1 MNIKNSIRG
10 LLHRHGT
17 EFMKREI
24 WDKQYSSFTYDEMN
38 WSRKDSVI
46 PYVEKY
52 ASGGD
57 ILDVG
62 SGCGALGNSLGS
74 STYSHYLGID
84 VSSVAIDWA
93 NTHNEKGSKN
103 TYLLADMCSFETD
116 RKFSVILFADSLYYN
131 PTPRVKSL
139 LETYASYLEPH
150 GVFLM
155 RTCGGRRA
163 IKIVRLVESDYEVVE
178 KLGLEFKKDVPV
190 LILAF
195 RPKTALEAGY
205 VGAGAFDR
213 DSLSQMRIR

>member
-17 EFMKREI
+17 EFMKRKI
-24 WDKQYSSFTYDEMN
+24 WNQQYSSLTYDQMN

-46 PYVEKY
+46 AYVEKY

-74 STYSHYLGID
+74 GTYSHYLGID

-103 TYLLADMCSFETD
+103 TYLLADMCFFETD

-139 LETYASYLEPH
+139 LETYASRLEPD

-163 IKIVRLVESDYEVVE
+163 TEIVRLVEANYEIVE
-178 KLGLEFKKDVPV
+178 KLGLEFKKNVPV
-190 LILAF
+190 LIIAF
-195 RPKTALEAGY
+195 RPKASLAAGGLDR
-205 VGAGAFDR
+205 GARVPTVF
-213 DSLSQMRIR
+213 SKPQ